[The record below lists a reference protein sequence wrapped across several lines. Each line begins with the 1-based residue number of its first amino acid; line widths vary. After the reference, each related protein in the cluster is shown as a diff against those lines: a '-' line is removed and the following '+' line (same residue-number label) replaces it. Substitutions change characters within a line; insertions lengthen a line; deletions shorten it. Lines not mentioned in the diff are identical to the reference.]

1 MGIKNMII
9 DKEEQDSKQVIN
21 QNGAKEEVREKIKIS
36 RSMKIKNTIRKYTVD
51 LTNVQLMK
59 RKVAS
64 QKGRVTKLEDNVH
77 KLQHLVKDNV
87 LSLLDATTTY
97 QSNAYP
103 TYDSAIVEIN
113 RKYIG
118 TADWGVLQ
126 TGSIIDLR
134 AAFIIGDGVIISD
147 KEPGKEPSTELEWV
161 EKFFKYNDLDREVVQ
176 EFAKEAEIEGKIAL
190 KLAIEEDKEKDEEVD
205 EKDKKWKISVRF
217 ISWLDKKY
225 KVKTNPQDYLDYQK
239 LIWQKTGIHKGE
251 TLDAKEFVY
260 KKFGGR
266 IMNPN
271 EAAPKIM
278 KCLPQIEGFDKALWD
293 WRNINHIFAGPVL
306 YAKCA
311 DKQEVDLMLTA
322 FDNKNFKLKKILAGT
337 AEMSFIK
344 LDIGGIGS
352 LEKEIAD
359 LAKVISG
366 TTGVP
371 VHWLGFVDLMSNRA
385 TAEDL
390 INMINGAT
398 TKERQTWIG
407 AYEEVIKKAMVM
419 WNNAAEPGMSK
430 DKQLDPDKIKV
441 DIPIITKMHYDRLE
455 KIFLPAVIAG
465 KISDEAF
472 LAMLPGFD
480 VKAEMKRKEK
490 KEKSEIESLKT
501 EMDSMKADRLEKDL
515 LGGGKKEEEE

>member
-1 MGIKNMII
+1 MGIKNT
-9 DKEEQDSKQVIN
+9 
-21 QNGAKEEVREKIKIS
+21 IK
-36 RSMKIKNTIRKYTVD
+36 KYTAD

-77 KLQHLVKDNV
+77 KLQHLVKDSI
-87 LSLLDATTTY
+87 LALTDAVSGY
-97 QSNAYP
+97 KSNSYP
-103 TYDSAIVEIN
+103 TYESAVAEIN
-113 RKYIG
+113 RKYKG

-134 AAFIIGDGVIISD
+134 AAFIVGDGLIISE
-147 KEPGKEPSTELEWV
+147 KEPGDEPSPELEWV
-161 EKFFKYNDLDREVVQ
+161 EEFFKYNDLDREVVQ

-190 KLAIEEDKEKDEEVD
+190 KIAIEEDKEEDEEVD
-205 EKDKKWKISVRF
+205 EKDKKWKLSVRF

-225 KVKTNPQDYLDYQK
+225 EVIANPQDYLDYQQLK
-239 LIWQKTGIHKGE
+239 WKASGTIKAE
-251 TLDAKEFVY
+251 TLEAKEFVY

-278 KCLPQIEGFDKALWD
+278 KCLPQIDSFDKALWD
-293 WRNINHIFAGPVL
+293 WRTINHIFAGPVL
-306 YAKCA
+306 YAKCE
-311 DKQEVDLMLTA
+311 DETEVKLMLNA
-322 FDNKNFKLKKILAGT
+322 FDDKNFKLKKILAGT

-344 LDIGGIGS
+344 LDVGGVDS
-352 LEKEIAD
+352 LEKELAG

-366 TTGVP
+366 NTGVP

-398 TKERQTWIG
+398 TKERQIWIG
-407 AYEEVIKKAMVM
+407 VYEEIIKKAMVM
-419 WNNAAEPGMSK
+419 WNNAAEPGMGK
-430 DKQLDPDKIKV
+430 ERQLDPDKIKIN
-441 DIPIITKMHYDRLE
+441 IPIITKVHYDRLE

-465 KISDEAF
+465 KISNEAF
-472 LAMLPGFD
+472 LAMIPGFD
-480 VKAEMKRKEK
+480 VKAEMKRK
-490 KEKSEIESLKT
+490 KEKEEGETESLKH
-501 EMDSMKADRLEKDL
+501 EMDRMKADRLEKDL
-515 LGGGKKEEEE
+515 LGKGGEE

>member
-1 MGIKNMII
+1 MG
-9 DKEEQDSKQVIN
+9 
-21 QNGAKEEVREKIKIS
+21 
-36 RSMKIKNTIRKYTVD
+36 IKNTIRKWTVD
-51 LTNVQLMK
+51 ITNVQFMK
-59 RKVAS
+59 RKVVS
-64 QKGRVTKLEDNVH
+64 MKGRITKLEDNTH
-77 KLQHLVKDNV
+77 RLQHLVTDSI
-87 LSLLDATTTY
+87 LALTDAVAGYAKNPYPTY
-97 QSNAYP
+97 QSAV
-103 TYDSAIVEIN
+103 AEIN
-113 RKYIG
+113 RKYVG
-118 TADWGVLQ
+118 MADWGVLQ

-134 AAFIIGDGVIISD
+134 AAFIIGDGVTITD
-147 KEPGKEPSTELEWV
+147 KEPEEKPSAELEWV
-161 EKFFKYNDLDREVVQ
+161 EGFFKYNDLDREVVQ

-190 KLAIEEDKEKDEEVD
+190 KLAIEEDKEEDEEVD
-205 EKDKKWKISVRF
+205 EKDKKWRVSVRF

-225 KVKTNPQDYLDYQK
+225 EITTNPSDYLDYQK
-239 LIWQKTGIHKGE
+239 LAWKETGATKAE
-251 TLDAKEFVY
+251 TLEAKEFVY

-278 KCLPQIEGFDKALWD
+278 KCLPQIEGFDRALWD

-306 YAKCA
+306 YAKCE
-311 DKQEVDLMLTA
+311 DKAEVDLMLTA
-322 FDNKNFKLKKILAGT
+322 FDDKNFKLKKILAGT
-337 AEMSFIK
+337 AEMAFIK
-344 LDIGGIGS
+344 LDVGGVDS

-366 TTGVP
+366 NTGVP

-407 AYEEVIKKAMVM
+407 AYEEVIKKAMIM
-419 WNNAAEPGMSK
+419 WNNAAEKGMSK
-430 DKQLDPDKIKV
+430 EKQLDPDKIKV

-472 LAMLPGFD
+472 LAMIPGLD
-480 VKAEMKRKEK
+480 VKAELERK
-490 KEKSEIESLKT
+490 KEKEEGEIESLKN
-501 EMDSMKADRLEKDL
+501 EMDGLKTDRIERDL
-515 LGGGKKEEEE
+515 LRGGKKEEEE

>member
-1 MGIKNMII
+1 MT
-9 DKEEQDSKQVIN
+9 
-21 QNGAKEEVREKIKIS
+21 
-36 RSMKIKNTIRKYTVD
+36 IKNTIKKYTVD
-51 LTNVQLMK
+51 LTNVQLMR

-77 KLQHLVKDNV
+77 KLQHLVKDSI
-87 LSLLDATTTY
+87 LALTDAVSGYASNQYPSY
-97 QSNAYP
+97 QSAV
-103 TYDSAIVEIN
+103 TEIN

-118 TADWGVLQ
+118 VADWGVMQ

-134 AAFIIGDGVIISD
+134 AAFIVGDGIIITD
-147 KEPGKEPSTELEWV
+147 KEPGEEPSAELEWV
-161 EKFFKYNDLDREVVQ
+161 EEFFKYNDLDREVVQ

-190 KLAIEEDKEKDEEVD
+190 KLAVEEDKEEDEEVD
-205 EKDKKWKISVRF
+205 EKDKKWKVSVRF

-225 KVKTNPQDYLDYQK
+225 KVETNPNDYLDYQK
-239 LIWQKTGIHKGE
+239 LEWKKTGATKAE
-251 TLDAKEFVY
+251 TLEAKEFIY

-278 KCLPQIEGFDKALWD
+278 KCLPQIESFDRALWD
-293 WRNINHIFAGPVL
+293 WRQINHIFAGPVL
-306 YAKCA
+306 YAKCV
-311 DKQEVDLMLTA
+311 DKDEVDLMLTA
-322 FDNKNFKLKKILAGT
+322 FNDKNFKLKKILAGT

-344 LDIGGIGS
+344 LDVGGIDS
-352 LEKEIAD
+352 IENEIAN

-419 WNNAAEPGMSK
+419 WNNAAEKGMSK
-430 DKQLDPDKIKV
+430 EKQLDPDKIKV

-455 KIFLPAVIAG
+455 KIFLPAAMAG
-465 KISDEAF
+465 LISDKAF
-472 LAMLPGFD
+472 LTMIPGLD
-480 VKAEMKRKEK
+480 VNAELKEK
-490 KEKSEIESLKT
+490 EEKEKSELEQTKRDLKDK
-501 EMDSMKADRLEKDL
+501 EDKDL
-515 LGGGKKEEEE
+515 ERDLLRGKEGEEGD

>member
-1 MGIKNMII
+1 MGIKNT
-9 DKEEQDSKQVIN
+9 
-21 QNGAKEEVREKIKIS
+21 IKKWTLDI
-36 RSMKIKNTIRKYTVD
+36 
-51 LTNVQLMK
+51 TNVQFMK

-64 QKGRVTKLEDNVH
+64 MKGRITKLEDNTH
-77 KLQHLVKDNV
+77 KLQYLVKDSI
-87 LSLLDATTTY
+87 LALTDAVAGYAKNPYPTY
-97 QSNAYP
+97 QSAV
-103 TYDSAIVEIN
+103 VEIN

-134 AAFIIGDGVIISD
+134 AAFIIGDGVTITD
-147 KEPGKEPSTELEWV
+147 KEPGDEPSAELEWV
-161 EKFFKYNDLDREVVQ
+161 EGFFKYNDLDREVVQ

-190 KLAIEEDKEKDEEVD
+190 KLAVEEDREEDEEVD
-205 EKDKKWKISVRF
+205 EKDKKWKVSVRF

-225 KVKTNPQDYLDYQK
+225 EVTTNPNDYLDYQK
-239 LIWQKTGIHKGE
+239 LAWKETGTTKAE
-251 TLDAKEFVY
+251 TLEAKEFVY

-278 KCLPQIEGFDKALWD
+278 KCLPQIEGFDRALWD

-306 YAKCA
+306 YAKCE
-311 DKQEVDLMLTA
+311 DKAEVDLMLNA
-322 FDNKNFKLKKILAGT
+322 FDDKNFKLKKILAGT

-344 LDIGGIGS
+344 LDTGGTSS

-366 TTGVP
+366 NTGVP

-419 WNNAAEPGMSK
+419 WNNAAEKGMSK
-430 DKQLDPDKIKV
+430 EKQLDPDKIKV

-472 LAMLPGFD
+472 LAMIPGLD
-480 VKAEMKRKEK
+480 VKAEMERK
-490 KEKSEIESLKT
+490 KEKEEGEIESLKS
-501 EMDSMKADRLEKDL
+501 EMDGLKTDRIERDL
-515 LGGGKKEEEE
+515 LRGGKKEEEE

>member
-1 MGIKNMII
+1 MT
-9 DKEEQDSKQVIN
+9 
-21 QNGAKEEVREKIKIS
+21 
-36 RSMKIKNTIRKYTVD
+36 IKNTIKKYTID

-77 KLQHLVKDNV
+77 KLQHLVKDSV

-97 QSNAYP
+97 QSNSYP
-103 TYDSAIVEIN
+103 SYQSAVTEIN

-134 AAFIIGDGVIISD
+134 AAFIVGDGIIITD
-147 KEPGKEPSTELEWV
+147 KEPGEEPSAELEWV
-161 EKFFKYNDLDREVVQ
+161 EEFFKYNDLDREVVQ

-190 KLAIEEDKEKDEEVD
+190 KLAVEEDKEEDEEVD
-205 EKDKKWKISVRF
+205 EKDKKWKVSVRF

-225 KVKTNPQDYLDYQK
+225 EVMPNPLDYLDYQK
-239 LIWQKTGIHKGE
+239 LKWKATGKYKAE

-278 KCLPQIEGFDKALWD
+278 KCLPQIESFDKALYD

-306 YAKCA
+306 YAKCV
-311 DKQEVDLMLTA
+311 DKAEVDLMLVA
-322 FDNKNFKLKKILAGT
+322 FENKNFKLKKILAGT

-344 LDIGGIGS
+344 LDTGGTSS

-366 TTGVP
+366 ATGVP

-385 TAEDL
+385 TADDL
-390 INMINGAT
+390 LNMINGAT

-407 AYEEVIKKAMVM
+407 VYEEVIKKAMVM

-430 DKQLDPDKIKV
+430 EKQLDPDKIKV

-472 LAMLPGFD
+472 LAMIPGLD
-480 VKAEMKRKEK
+480 VKAEMERK
-490 KEKSEIESLKT
+490 KEKEEGEIESLKN
-501 EMDSMKADRLEKDL
+501 EMDGLKTDRIEGDL
-515 LGGGKKEEEE
+515 LRGGKRGEEE

>member
-1 MGIKNMII
+1 MT
-9 DKEEQDSKQVIN
+9 
-21 QNGAKEEVREKIKIS
+21 
-36 RSMKIKNTIRKYTVD
+36 IKNTIKKYTAD
-51 LTNVQLMK
+51 LTNVQFMK

-64 QKGRVTKLEDNVH
+64 LKGRITKLEDNTH
-77 KLQHLVKDNV
+77 KLQHLVKDSV

-97 QSNAYP
+97 QSNSYP
-103 TYDSAIVEIN
+103 SYQSAVAEIN

-118 TADWGVLQ
+118 VADWGVLQ

-134 AAFIIGDGVIISD
+134 AAFIVGDGMIISD
-147 KEPGKEPSTELEWV
+147 KEPGEEPSPELEWV

-190 KLAIEEDKEKDEEVD
+190 KLAVEEDKEENEEV
-205 EKDKKWKISVRF
+205 EEGDKKWKVSVRF

-225 KVKTNPQDYLDYQK
+225 EVTTNPKDYLDYQK
-239 LIWQKTGIHKGE
+239 LAWKETGTTKKE

-278 KCLPQIEGFDKALWD
+278 KCLPQIEGFDRALWD

-306 YAKCA
+306 YAKCEN
-311 DKQEVDLMLTA
+311 KEEVGLMLTA

-344 LDIGGIGS
+344 LDTGGTSS
-352 LEKEIAD
+352 LEKEIAN

-407 AYEEVIKKAMVM
+407 AYEEVIKKAMDM
-419 WNNAAEPGMSK
+419 WNNAAEKGMSK
-430 DKQLDPDKIKV
+430 EKQLDPNKIKV

-455 KIFLPAVIAG
+455 KIFLPAAIAG
-465 KISDEAF
+465 MISQEAL
-472 LAMLPGFD
+472 LAMIPGLD
-480 VKAEMKRKEK
+480 VKSEMKRKED
-490 KEKSEIESLKT
+490 KEKSEAEQLKN
-501 EMDSMKADRLEKDL
+501 EMDNMKTANLEEDL
-515 LGGGKKEEEE
+515 LGGGKKREKE

>member
-1 MGIKNMII
+1 M
-9 DKEEQDSKQVIN
+9 S
-21 QNGAKEEVREKIKIS
+21 
-36 RSMKIKNTIRKYTVD
+36 IKNTIKKYTVD
-51 LTNVQLMK
+51 ITNVQFMK

-64 QKGRVTKLEDNVH
+64 QKGRITKLEDNVH
-77 KLQHLVKDNV
+77 KLQHLIKDDM
-87 LSLLDATTTY
+87 LALTDAATGYT
-97 QSNAYP
+97 SNPYP
-103 TYDSAIVEIN
+103 TYESAVAEID
-113 RKYIG
+113 RKYRG

-126 TGSIIDLR
+126 SGCIIDLR
-134 AAFIIGDGVIISD
+134 AAFIVGDGLIVSAEGD
-147 KEPGKEPSTELEWV
+147 EAEKELEWV
-161 EKFFKYNDLDREVVQ
+161 ENFLEYNDLDREVVQ

-190 KLAIEEDKEKDEEVD
+190 KLALEEDKEEDEEVD
-205 EKDKKWKISVRF
+205 EEKKKWKVSVRF

-225 KVKTNPQDYLDYQK
+225 KVETNPQDYLDYQK
-239 LIWQKTGIHKGE
+239 LAWKASGDTKAE
-251 TLDAKEFVY
+251 TLEAKEFVY

-306 YAKCA
+306 YAKCED
-311 DKQEVDLMLTA
+311 DKEVNLMLNA
-322 FDNKNFKLKKILAGT
+322 FNDKNFKLKKILAGT

-344 LDIGGIGS
+344 LDIGGVASI
-352 LEKEIAD
+352 EKELAD

-366 TTGVP
+366 ATGIP

-419 WNNAAEPGMSK
+419 WNNAAKKGMSK
-430 DKQLDPDKIKV
+430 DEQLDPDKIKV

-480 VKAEMKRKEK
+480 VKVELERKEK
-490 KEKSEIESLKT
+490 KEQSELEQLKG
-501 EMDSMKADRLEKDL
+501 ENEDLKNKELEKDL
-515 LGGGKKEEEE
+515 IGAGGE

>member
-1 MGIKNMII
+1 MG
-9 DKEEQDSKQVIN
+9 
-21 QNGAKEEVREKIKIS
+21 
-36 RSMKIKNTIRKYTVD
+36 IKNTIRKYTAD
-51 LTNVQLMK
+51 LTNVHLMK

-64 QKGRVTKLEDNVH
+64 QKGRVTKLEGTVS
-77 KLQHLVKDNV
+77 KLQHLVKDNI
-87 LSLLDATTTY
+87 LSVLDATTGYT
-97 QSNAYP
+97 SNAYP
-103 TYDSAIVEIN
+103 SYEFAVAEIN
-113 RKYIG
+113 RKYKG

-134 AAFIIGDGVIISD
+134 AAFIIGDGIIISE
-147 KEPGKEPSTELEWV
+147 KEPGEETSKELEWV
-161 EKFFKYNDLDREVVQ
+161 ENFLEYNDLDREVAQ

-190 KLAIEEDKEKDEEVD
+190 KLAIEEDKEEDDEEIEE
-205 EKDKKWKISVRF
+205 EKKKWKVSVRF
-217 ISWLDKKY
+217 ISWTDKKY

-239 LIWQKTGIHKGE
+239 LTWQKTGKHNAE

-278 KCLPQIEGFDKALWD
+278 KCLTQIEGLDKALRD
-293 WRNINHIFAGPVL
+293 WREINHIFAGPVL
-306 YAKCA
+306 YAKCK

-322 FDNKNFKLKKILAGT
+322 FDDKNFKLKKILAGT

-344 LDIGGIGS
+344 LDVGGVDS

-366 TTGVP
+366 NTGVP

-407 AYEEVIKKAMVM
+407 AYEEVIKKAMDM
-419 WNNAAEPGMSK
+419 WNNAAEKGMSK
-430 DKQLDPDKIKV
+430 GVQLDPDKIKV
-441 DIPIITKMHYDRLE
+441 DIPIITKVQYDRLE

-465 KISDEAF
+465 KISDETF
-472 LAMLPGFD
+472 LTMIPGFD
-480 VKAEMKRKEK
+480 VKAEMEK
-490 KEKSEIESLKT
+490 KKATEESEIENLKK
-501 EMDSMKADRLEKDL
+501 DLKDREDKDLEQNL
-515 LGGGKKEEEE
+515 LGGGKKGEEE

>member
-1 MGIKNMII
+1 MGIKNT
-9 DKEEQDSKQVIN
+9 
-21 QNGAKEEVREKIKIS
+21 IK
-36 RSMKIKNTIRKYTVD
+36 KYTID
-51 LTNVQLMK
+51 LTNVQFMK

-64 QKGRVTKLEDNVH
+64 LKGRITKLEDNTH
-77 KLQHLVKDNV
+77 KLQHLVKDSV

-97 QSNAYP
+97 QSNSYP
-103 TYDSAIVEIN
+103 SYQSAVTEIN

-134 AAFIIGDGVIISD
+134 AAFIVGDGMIISD
-147 KEPGKEPSTELEWV
+147 KELGEEPSAELEWV
-161 EKFFKYNDLDREVVQ
+161 EEFFKYNDLDREVVQ

-190 KLAIEEDKEKDEEVD
+190 KLAIEEDKEQEVVAP
-205 EKDKKWKISVRF
+205 KAQKKYRVSVRF

-225 KVKTNPQDYLDYQK
+225 KVTTNPKDYLDYQK
-239 LIWQKTGIHKGE
+239 LAWKETGEIKGE
-251 TLDAKEFVY
+251 TLKAKEFIY

-278 KCLPQIEGFDKALWD
+278 KCLSQIEGFDKALRD
-293 WRNINHIFAGPVL
+293 WRQINHIFAGPIL
-306 YAKCA
+306 YAKCV
-311 DKQEVDLMLTA
+311 DQNEVKITLAAMND
-322 FDNKNFKLKKILAGT
+322 KNFKLNKVLAGT
-337 AEMSFIK
+337 AEIGFIK
-344 LDIGGIGS
+344 LDVGGIDS
-352 LEKEIAD
+352 IEKEIAD

-407 AYEEVIKKAMVM
+407 AYEEVIKKAMDM
-419 WNNAAEPGMSK
+419 WNNAAERGMSK
-430 DKQLDPDKIKV
+430 EKQLDPDKIKV

-455 KIFLPAVIAG
+455 KIFLPACIAG

-472 LAMLPGFD
+472 LAMVPGLD
-480 VKAEMKRKEK
+480 VKAEMERK
-490 KEKSEIESLKT
+490 KEKEEGEIEGLKNEMDGLKT
-501 EMDSMKADRLEKDL
+501 DRLEKDL
-515 LGGGKKEEEE
+515 LGGGKKGEEE

>member
-1 MGIKNMII
+1 MN
-9 DKEEQDSKQVIN
+9 
-21 QNGAKEEVREKIKIS
+21 
-36 RSMKIKNTIRKYTVD
+36 IKNTIKKYTVD
-51 LTNVQLMK
+51 LTNVQLMR

-77 KLQHLVKDNV
+77 KLQHLVKDSI
-87 LSLLDATTTY
+87 LALTDAVSGYTSNQYPSY
-97 QSNAYP
+97 QSAV
-103 TYDSAIVEIN
+103 TEIN

-118 TADWGVLQ
+118 VADWGVMQ
-126 TGSIIDLR
+126 AGSIIDLR
-134 AAFIIGDGVIISD
+134 AAFIIGDGIIITD
-147 KEPGKEPSTELEWV
+147 KEPGEEPSAELEWV
-161 EKFFKYNDLDREVVQ
+161 EEFFKYNDLDREVVQ

-190 KLAIEEDKEKDEEVD
+190 KLAVEEDKEEDEEVE
-205 EKDKKWKISVRF
+205 EKGKKWKVSVRF

-225 KVKTNPQDYLDYQK
+225 EVIPNPLDYLEYQK
-239 LIWQKTGIHKGE
+239 LKWKATGKYKAE
-251 TLDAKEFVY
+251 TLEAKEFVY

-278 KCLPQIEGFDKALWD
+278 KCLPQIEGFDRALWD
-293 WRNINHIFAGPVL
+293 WRQINHIFAGPVL
-306 YAKCA
+306 YAKCVDGA
-311 DKQEVDLMLTA
+311 EVDLMLTA
-322 FDNKNFKLKKILAGT
+322 FDDKNFKLKKILAGT

-344 LDIGGIGS
+344 LDVGGIDS
-352 LEKEIAD
+352 IENEIAN

-430 DKQLDPDKIKV
+430 EKQLDPDKIKV

-455 KIFLPAVIAG
+455 KIFLPACVAG

-472 LAMLPGFD
+472 LAMIPGLD
-480 VKAEMKRKEK
+480 VKAEMERKKEV
-490 KEKSEIESLKT
+490 EKSEIEQI
-501 EMDSMKADRLEKDL
+501 
-515 LGGGKKEEEE
+515 KKENEDMKIDQTAQGIFKEQGEE

>member
-1 MGIKNMII
+1 MGIKNT
-9 DKEEQDSKQVIN
+9 
-21 QNGAKEEVREKIKIS
+21 IK
-36 RSMKIKNTIRKYTVD
+36 KYTID
-51 LTNVQLMK
+51 LTNVQFMR

-64 QKGRVTKLEDNVH
+64 MKGRITKLEDNTH
-77 KLQHLVKDNV
+77 KLQHLVKDSV

-97 QSNAYP
+97 QSNLYP
-103 TYDSAIVEIN
+103 SYQSAVTEIN

-118 TADWGVLQ
+118 IADWGVLQ

-134 AAFIIGDGVIISD
+134 AAFIVGDGVIITD
-147 KEPGKEPSTELEWV
+147 KEPGEEPSAELEWV
-161 EKFFKYNDLDREVVQ
+161 EEFFKYNDLDREVVQ

-190 KLAIEEDKEKDEEVD
+190 KLAVEEDKEEDEEVD
-205 EKDKKWKISVRF
+205 EKDKKWKVSVRF

-225 KVKTNPQDYLDYQK
+225 EVIPNPLDYLDYQK
-239 LIWQKTGIHKGE
+239 LKWKATGKYKAE

-278 KCLPQIEGFDKALWD
+278 KCLPQIEGFDRALWD

-306 YAKCA
+306 YAKCEDA
-311 DKQEVDLMLTA
+311 TEVKLMLNA
-322 FDNKNFKLKKILAGT
+322 FDDKNFKLKKILAGT

-344 LDIGGIGS
+344 LDTGGTSS

-398 TKERQTWIG
+398 TKERQIWIG
-407 AYEEVIKKAMVM
+407 AYEEVIKKAMTM
-419 WNNAAEPGMSK
+419 WNNAAEKGMSK
-430 DKQLDPDKIKV
+430 EKQLDPKKIKV

-472 LAMLPGFD
+472 LAMIPGLD
-480 VKAEMKRKEK
+480 VKAEMERKKK
-490 KEKSEIESLKT
+490 KEEGEIESLKN
-501 EMDSMKADRLEKDL
+501 EMDGLKTANLEKEL
-515 LGGGKKEEEE
+515 LRGGKSEETS

>member
-1 MGIKNMII
+1 MT
-9 DKEEQDSKQVIN
+9 
-21 QNGAKEEVREKIKIS
+21 
-36 RSMKIKNTIRKYTVD
+36 IKNTIKKYTID
-51 LTNVQLMK
+51 LTNVQFMK

-64 QKGRVTKLEDNVH
+64 LKGRITKLEDNSH
-77 KLQHLVKDNV
+77 KLQHLVKESI
-87 LSLLDATTTY
+87 LALTDAVAGYAKNPYPTY
-97 QSNAYP
+97 QSAV
-103 TYDSAIVEIN
+103 TEIN

-118 TADWGVLQ
+118 IADWGVLQ
-126 TGSIIDLR
+126 TGSIVDLR
-134 AAFIIGDGVIISD
+134 AAFIVGNGVIITD
-147 KEPGKEPSTELEWV
+147 KEPGDEPSQELEWV
-161 EKFFKYNDLDREVVQ
+161 EGFFKYNDLDREVVQ

-190 KLAIEEDKEKDEEVD
+190 KLAVEEDKEEDEEVD
-205 EKDKKWKISVRF
+205 EKDKKWKVSVRF

-225 KVKTNPQDYLDYQK
+225 EVTTNPKDYLDYQK
-239 LIWQKTGIHKGE
+239 LAWKETGATKAE
-251 TLDAKEFVY
+251 TLEAKEFVY

-278 KCLPQIEGFDKALWD
+278 KCLPQIESFDRALWD

-306 YAKCA
+306 YAKCE
-311 DKQEVDLMLTA
+311 DKPEVDLMLTA
-322 FDNKNFKLKKILAGT
+322 FDDKNFKLKKILAGT

-344 LDIGGIGS
+344 LDTGGTSS

-366 TTGVP
+366 NTGVP

-419 WNNAAEPGMSK
+419 WNNAAEKGMGK
-430 DKQLDPDKIKV
+430 DKQLDPEKIKV

-472 LAMLPGFD
+472 LAMIPGLD
-480 VKAEMKRKEK
+480 VKAEMERK
-490 KEKSEIESLKT
+490 KEKEEGEIESLKN
-501 EMDSMKADRLEKDL
+501 EMDGLRTDRLEKDL
-515 LGGGKKEEEE
+515 IRGEEK

>member
-1 MGIKNMII
+1 MGIKNT
-9 DKEEQDSKQVIN
+9 
-21 QNGAKEEVREKIKIS
+21 IK
-36 RSMKIKNTIRKYTVD
+36 KYTVD
-51 LTNVQLMK
+51 LTNVQFMK
-59 RKVAS
+59 RKIAS
-64 QKGRVTKLEDNVH
+64 QKGRVTTLENNVH
-77 KLQHLVKDNV
+77 KLQHLIKDSI
-87 LSLLDATTTY
+87 LALTDAVAGYAKNPYPTY
-97 QSNAYP
+97 QSAV
-103 TYDSAIVEIN
+103 AEIN

-134 AAFIIGDGVIISD
+134 AAFIVGDGVTITD
-147 KEPGKEPSTELEWV
+147 KEPGDEPSAELEWV

-190 KLAIEEDKEKDEEVD
+190 KLAVEEDKEEDKEAPEG
-205 EKDKKWKISVRF
+205 KKKWKVSVRF

-225 KVKTNPQDYLDYQK
+225 EVIPNSLDYLDYQELK
-239 LIWQKTGIHKGE
+239 WKGTDKYKAE
-251 TLDAKEFVY
+251 TLNAKEFVY

-278 KCLPQIEGFDKALWD
+278 KCLPQIEGFDRALWD

-306 YAKCA
+306 YAKCE
-311 DKQEVDLMLTA
+311 DKAEVDLMLTA
-322 FDNKNFKLKKILAGT
+322 FNDKNFKLKKILAGT
-337 AEMSFIK
+337 ADMSFIK
-344 LDIGGIGS
+344 LDVGGVDSI
-352 LEKEIAD
+352 EKEIAD

-366 TTGVP
+366 NTGVP

-407 AYEEVIKKAMVM
+407 AYEEIIKKAMDM
-419 WNNAAEPGMSK
+419 WNNAAEKGMSK
-430 DKQLDPDKIKV
+430 EKQLDPDKIKV

-455 KIFLPAVIAG
+455 KIFLPMAIAG
-465 KISDEAF
+465 LLSNEAL
-472 LAMLPGFD
+472 LAMIPGLD
-480 VKAEMKRKEK
+480 VKAELERK
-490 KEKSEIESLKT
+490 KEKEEGEIEDLKNEMDGLKT
-501 EMDSMKADRLEKDL
+501 DRIERDL
-515 LGGGKKEEEE
+515 LREGKKEEEE